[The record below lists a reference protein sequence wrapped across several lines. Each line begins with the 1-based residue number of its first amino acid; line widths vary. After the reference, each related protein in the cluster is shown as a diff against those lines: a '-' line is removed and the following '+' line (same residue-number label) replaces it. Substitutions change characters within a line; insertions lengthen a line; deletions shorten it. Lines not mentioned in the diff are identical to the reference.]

1 MDHIVCLVV
10 RATKGTASAC
20 FTWQL
25 GALSPGSVV
34 SIHLLTGFTR
44 SCKVCG
50 MNGDTMTNETGIN
63 SQHTK
68 LTGTDTS

>member
-1 MDHIVCLVV
+1 MDHIMPLVV
-10 RATKGTASAC
+10 RAAEGTASAC

-25 GALSPGSVV
+25 GPLSPGSVI
-34 SIHLLTGFTR
+34 SIHHLTGFTR

-50 MNGDTMTNETGIN
+50 VNGDPMTNEMGIN